1 VRPLPRRADSDGG
14 AARAAGPLRLHAAP
28 AVPILQYNPK
38 FEESWAPEQAAAP
51 RRLLPDSRSRRAVL
65 SAVVGGQDGD
75 LDRERAEKRK
85 LKRQHHKEL
94 KGAVREL
101 RKDNAFLAGE
111 QAEQLKRQRK
121 IRDERWV
128 RPIRR
133 RGVFVRAG

>member
-1 VRPLPRRADSDGG
+1 MLSSYFEDTPSS
-14 AARAAGPLRLHAAP
+14 AP
-28 AVPILQYNPK
+28 AVPSPQQTAT
-38 FEESWAPEQAAAP
+38 S
-51 RRLLPDSRSRRAVL
+51 LLR
-65 SAVVGGQDGD
+65 
-75 LDRERAEKRK
+75 
-85 LKRQHHKEL
+85 
-94 KGAVREL
+94 VREL